1 MRQKKIFLAGFLMVL
16 FVAIV
21 TMAVVRN
28 NEVALKVHV
37 TKVERRNINSSVLA
51 SGEFEYK
58 EQVELRSQVSGQII
72 GLPVTDGSHVKQ
84 GQIVLRINPKTYQ
97 ATVAQQQA
105 NVALQRYAIH
115 EAQLKLE
122 NLKLEWKRNT
132 KLFNQGLVDAN
143 SYDQLTNQYNLA
155 KVALSSAKESLSV
168 AKAQL
173 QYAEEQLAKT
183 IIKSPINGIV
193 TALNVKVG
201 ESVIP
206 GTVNIPGSVLMQIG
220 DPSELLAKV
229 YVDEADIAHIK
240 GGEKAN
246 VTSTAYP
253 NHPLHGKVTF
263 VAPAATTM
271 PGEQGEGFEVKVRI
285 HNQRRLAIRPQMT
298 CRAKLF
304 TRSAQRTLAVPVG
317 AILFGKR
324 GHRGEIFS
332 TDDAY
337 VYVVH
342 ANHAVKKKVELG
354 ISSDTWQAIA
364 SGLKQGEKVITGP
377 YEILHHLVSGSR
389 VSVIL
394 KDRDSIH

>member
-1 MRQKKIFLAGFLMVL
+1 MRRKKILVGGIVVAAIFAL
-16 FVAIV
+16 VAI
-21 TMAVVRN
+21 AVVRN
-28 NEVALKVHV
+28 KNVALKVQV
-37 TKVERRNINSSVLA
+37 SKVERRSVNSSVLA
-51 SGEFEYK
+51 SGQFEYK
-58 EQVELRSQVSGQII
+58 EQVELRSQISGQII
-72 GLPVTDGSHVKQ
+72 RLPVTDGSHVKM
-84 GQIVLRINPKTYQ
+84 GQTVLRINPKTYQ

-105 NVALQRYAIH
+105 NVELQRYAIH
-115 EAQLKLE
+115 EAKLKLS

-132 KLFNQGLVDAN
+132 KLYDQGLVDAN
-143 SYDQLTNQYNLA
+143 SYDQLTNQYDVA
-155 KVALSSAKESLSV
+155 KVALSSARESLSV

-240 GGEKAN
+240 DGEKAS

-253 NHPLHGKVTF
+253 NRPLHGKVTF

-271 PGEQGEGFEVKVRI
+271 PGEQGEGFEVKVRL
-285 HNQRRLAIRPQMT
+285 HNKRKLAIRPQMT
-298 CRAKLF
+298 CRAEIY
-304 TRSAQRTLAVPVG
+304 TRSARQTLAIPVS

-324 GHRGEIFS
+324 ARGSKLFS
-332 TDDAY
+332 TGNAY

-342 ANHAVKKKVELG
+342 SNHAIKRKVKLG
-354 ISSDTWQAIA
+354 ISSDTWQEIV

-377 YEILHHLVSGSR
+377 YEILHRLAPGSQVSIASTRQGS
-389 VSVIL
+389 V
-394 KDRDSIH
+394 H